1 MSMTDAV
8 SDHLALVNDHKAD
21 LRRKQVREATQRL
34 RARQKRGQF
43 RRTLNVSTT
52 QLRRLVELGYLRQ
65 AGLPVAEVTALEA
78 FLFDELQAI

>member
-8 SDHLALVNDHKAD
+8 SDHLGLVNDHKAD
-21 LRRKQVREATQRL
+21 LRRKQVREATQRF
-34 RARQKRGQF
+34 RARRARGLY
-43 RRTLNVSTT
+43 RRTLNISAT
-52 QLRRLVELGYLRQ
+52 QLRRLTELGYLKQ